1 MIAIRAFNVT
11 VSQVRD
17 QVSQTMIGEMR
28 MKFWSDSLVSI
39 YQDNPPAQPVAIQ
52 LHKAIRKH
60 KLSKRWLQRILSSR
74 EEILNDKS
82 FQNLAALETYSEN
95 SVSSLLYLVLECMNF
110 RDVNADHAASHIG
123 RAQGLITLL
132 RAIPYN
138 ASKQR
143 VYVPLDLLVKHN
155 VSQQNIIRGSSGKNV
170 KDLVFDIASTANI
183 HLEKVNFFFFYK
195 TSLSTF
201 FLNFLG
207 QNVNW
212 TSPQR
217 RPNCFATFCLCFLLF
232 GKVKESRF

>member
-1 MIAIRAFNVT
+1 VIAVRAFNVT

-17 QVSQTMIGEMR
+17 QVSQTLIGEMR

-52 LHKAIRKH
+52 LHKAIQKH

-74 EEILNDKS
+74 EEILSDKS

-95 SVSSLLYLVLECMNF
+95 SVSSVLYLVLECMNF

-143 VYVPLDLLVKHN
+143 VYVPLDLLVKHS
-155 VSQQNIIRGSSGKNV
+155 VSQHNIIRGSSGKNV
-170 KDLVFDIASTANI
+170 KDLVFDIASTANV
-183 HLEKVNFFFFYK
+183 HLEKVKKKNEFF
-195 TSLSTF
+195 TSFSVYIILELF
-201 FLNFLG
+201 
-207 QNVNW
+207 
-212 TSPQR
+212 
-217 RPNCFATFCLCFLLF
+217 RPN
-232 GKVKESRF
+232 R